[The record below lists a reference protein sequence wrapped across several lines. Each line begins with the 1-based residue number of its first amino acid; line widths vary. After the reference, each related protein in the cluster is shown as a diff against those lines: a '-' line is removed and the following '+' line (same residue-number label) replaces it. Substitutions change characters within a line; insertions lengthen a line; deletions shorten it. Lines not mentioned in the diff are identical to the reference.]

1 MNITWT
7 EHALIYYPMHGD
19 IKLKKCKGY
28 HTNRM
33 LNRNSKDVYRRD
45 MGDNKKWVSIAQ
57 EEYET
62 CTNIVMAKL

>member
-33 LNRNSKDVYRRD
+33 LNRNSKDV
-45 MGDNKKWVSIAQ
+45 GGIWVIREVGEHS
-57 EEYET
+57 T
-62 CTNIVMAKL
+62 GRV